1 MEKIRFELDPDMSL
15 REKGTLVVC
24 LELMKN
30 GINPTIENIKKSG
43 LDAERSI
50 MTSIH
55 KLTELG
61 YYRATKYRQ
70 PDGPGFNWKYEVSET
85 REVQV

>member
-24 LELMKN
+24 LELMKQ

-50 MTSIH
+50 TSSIH

-70 PDGPGFNWKYEVSET
+70 PDGPGFNWKYEISET
-85 REVQV
+85 REVE

>member
-15 REKGTLVVC
+15 RDKGTLIVC
-24 LELMKN
+24 KTLLEQ

-50 MTSIH
+50 TSSIH
-55 KLTELG
+55 NLTTLG
-61 YYRATKYRQ
+61 YYRAIKYRQ
-70 PDGPGFNWKYEVSET
+70 PDGAGFNWKYEISET
-85 REVQV
+85 REV